1 MQDPLSPT
9 DKRIT
14 SRPDVLVR
22 ELRGESVLLD
32 LASERYFGLD
42 EVGTGMWRAL
52 TGSPSVEQAIALLL
66 EEYDVPPD
74 RLREDVAS
82 FVDTLSS
89 AGLVDVRDA

>member
-1 MQDPLSPT
+1 MQLT
-9 DKRIT
+9 GKRVEV
-14 SRPDVLVR
+14 RRDVLTR

-52 TGSPSVEQAIALLL
+52 TGGATVDQAIDALLD
-66 EEYDVPPD
+66 EYDVMPD
-74 RLREDVAS
+74 QLRSDVVA
-82 FVDTLSS
+82 FVLELAE

>member
-1 MQDPLSPT
+1 MDLT
-9 DKRIT
+9 LKRLAV
-14 SRPDVLVR
+14 RPDVLTR

-52 TGSPSVEQAIALLL
+52 TAGGTVGQAIDALLG
-66 EEYDVPPD
+66 EYDVPAEQ
-74 RLREDVAS
+74 LREDVGA
-82 FVDTLSS
+82 FVRQLSE

>member
-1 MQDPLSPT
+1 MELT
-9 DKRIT
+9 GKRLAV
-14 SRPDVLVR
+14 RPDVLTR

-52 TGSPSVEQAIALLL
+52 TTAPNVDQAITTLL
-66 EEYDVPPD
+66 EEYDVAPEQ
-74 RLREDVAS
+74 LREDVVA
-82 FVDTLSS
+82 FVRKLAD